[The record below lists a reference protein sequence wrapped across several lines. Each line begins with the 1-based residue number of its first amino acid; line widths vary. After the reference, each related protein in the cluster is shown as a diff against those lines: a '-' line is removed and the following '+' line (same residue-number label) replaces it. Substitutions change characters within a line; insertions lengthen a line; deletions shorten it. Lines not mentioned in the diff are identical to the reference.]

1 MLNALKN
8 AFQIG
13 DLRKK
18 LIFTALMLVVYRLG
32 SFIPAPGVDPARL
45 AELFRQGGN
54 VFGLL
59 DLFAGGNL
67 SRFTVFALGVN
78 PYITASIILQLLT
91 VVIPK
96 LEELAKEGV
105 EGRKKIAQWTRYA
118 TVGLAVIQAY
128 GTYLLISRTQFTG
141 GVSAILHPGAL
152 TTLLIITTLT
162 AGSMFL
168 MWLGEIISEY
178 GIGNGVSLI
187 IFFGIVARLP
197 ASTIQTVQ
205 SIGAGG
211 LNPLSVLAFLVLAVF
226 IIAGVVMMQEGQR
239 RIPVQY
245 AKRVVGRKLY
255 GGASTN
261 IPLRVNS
268 AGVMPVIFASSV
280 LALPIT
286 LLSYFPAAERWTRI
300 FGYGSFVY
308 SLIEVIL
315 IIFFTYFYTAIT
327 FNPMQVADNM
337 KKYGGFIPGLR
348 PGRPTAEYLERVLT
362 RITLVGA
369 LFLAAIA
376 VLPTVVTNVFGLR
389 SFYFGGTSLLIMV
402 GVALDTMRQIEA
414 HLLMRHYEGFIK

>member
-1 MLNALKN
+1 MLEALKN
-8 AFQIG
+8 AFQIA

-18 LIFTALMLVVYRLG
+18 LVFTALMLVVYRLG
-32 SFIPAPGVDPARL
+32 SFVPAPGVDPAGL
-45 AELFRQGGN
+45 ANLFRQGGN

-78 PYITASIILQLLT
+78 PYITASIIVQLLT

-96 LEELAKEGV
+96 LEEMAKEGV
-105 EGRKKIAQWTRYA
+105 EGRKKLAQWTRYG
-118 TVGLAVIQAY
+118 TVLLAIVQAY
-128 GTYLLISRTQFTG
+128 GTYLLISRSGLTDGAT
-141 GVSAILHPGAL
+141 AIVNPGPL

-178 GIGNGVSLI
+178 GIGNGISLI

-197 ASTIQTVQ
+197 AAAIQIFQ
-205 SIGAGG
+205 SIGTGG
-211 LNPLSVLAFLVLAVF
+211 INLLSVIGFLVIAVLV
-226 IIAGVVMMQEGQR
+226 IAGVIMIQEGQR
-239 RIPVQY
+239 RVPVQY

-261 IPLRVNS
+261 IPLRVNQ
-268 AGVMPVIFASSV
+268 AGVIPVIFASSV

-286 LLSYFPAAERWTRI
+286 LLSYFPKAQGVARAI
-300 FGYGSFVY
+300 GYGTFWYSF
-308 SLIEVIL
+308 IEVIL
-315 IIFFTYFYTAIT
+315 IIFFTYFYTAIS

-337 KKYGGFIPGLR
+337 KKYGGFIPGMR
-348 PGRPTAEYLERVLT
+348 PGRPTAEYLERVLA
-362 RITLVGA
+362 RITFVGA

-376 VLPTVVTNVFGLR
+376 VLPGILTGVFR
-389 SFYFGGTSLLIMV
+389 MRAFYFGGTSLLIMV

>member
-1 MLNALKN
+1 MLDALKN
-8 AFQIG
+8 AFQIA
-13 DLRKK
+13 DLRRK

-32 SFIPAPGVDPARL
+32 SFVPAPGVDPSRL
-45 AELFRQGGN
+45 AELFQQGGN

-78 PYITASIILQLLT
+78 PYITASIIINLLT

-105 EGRKKIAQWTRYA
+105 EGRKKIAQWTRYG
-118 TVGLAVIQAY
+118 TVALAIIQAY
-128 GTYLLISRTQFTG
+128 GTYLLISRTQFDG
-141 GVSAILHPGAL
+141 GATAVVNPGPL

-168 MWLGEIISEY
+168 MWLGEIITEY
-178 GIGNGVSLI
+178 GIGNGISLI

-197 ASTIQTVQ
+197 AATIQVFQ

-211 LNPLSVLAFLVLAVF
+211 LNPLAVLGFLVIAVL
-226 IIAGVVMMQEGQR
+226 IIAGVIMIQEGQR
-239 RIPVQY
+239 RVPVQY

-255 GGASTN
+255 GGTSTS
-261 IPLRVNS
+261 IPLRVNQ
-268 AGVMPVIFASSV
+268 AGVIPVIFASSV

-286 LLSYFPAAERWTRI
+286 LLSYFPKAQGVARAI
-300 FGYGSFVY
+300 GYGTVWY
-308 SLIEVIL
+308 NLIEVVL

-362 RITLVGA
+362 RITFAGA

-376 VLPTVVTNVFGLR
+376 VLPSILTSVFNMR
-389 SFYFGGTSLLIMV
+389 AFYFGGTSLLIMV

>member
-1 MLNALKN
+1 VLNALKN
-8 AFQIG
+8 AFQIA

-18 LIFTALMLVVYRLG
+18 LVFTALMLVVYRLG
-32 SFIPAPGVDPARL
+32 SFIPTPGVDPSRL
-45 AELFRQGGN
+45 ADLFQQGGN

-59 DLFAGGNL
+59 DLFTGGNL
-67 SRFTVFALGVN
+67 SNFTIFALGVN
-78 PYITASIILQLLT
+78 PYITASIIMQLLT

-96 LEELAKEGV
+96 FEELAKEGV
-105 EGRKKIAQWTRYA
+105 EGRKKLAQWTRYG
-118 TVGLAVIQAY
+118 TVVLALVQAY
-128 GTYLLISRTQFTG
+128 ATYLLISRAQLVG
-141 GVSAILHPGAL
+141 GASAVLDPGPL
-152 TTLLIITTLT
+152 TTLLIISTLT

-178 GIGNGVSLI
+178 GIGNGISLI
-187 IFFGIVARLP
+187 IFFGIVAQIP
-197 ASTIQTVQ
+197 TSTIAIVQ

-211 LNPLSVLAFLVLAVF
+211 VNPLAVLGFLVIAVL
-226 IIAGVVMMQEGQR
+226 IIAGVIVIQEGQR

-255 GGASTN
+255 GGTSTN
-261 IPLRVNS
+261 LPLRVNQ
-268 AGVMPVIFASSV
+268 AGVIPVIFASSV
-280 LALPIT
+280 LALPLT
-286 LLSYFPAAERWTRI
+286 LLQYFPAGQRWAGLI
-300 FGYGSFVY
+300 GYGSFWY
-308 SLIEVIL
+308 SFVEVIL
-315 IIFFTYFYTAIT
+315 IVFFTFFYTAIS
-327 FNPMQVADNM
+327 FNPLQVADNM

-376 VLPTVVTNVFGLR
+376 VLPTMVTSLFRLQA
-389 SFYFGGTSLLIMV
+389 FAFGGTSLLIMV